1 MDVGLV
7 SLGDNLPHPHTGE
20 RLSPQARFR
29 QLVDLGALA
38 QELGFWS
45 FHLGEHHF
53 SEYIVSSP
61 TPILAAVAER
71 TTSLRLSTAVSLL
84 PHHDAV
90 RLAEDYAT
98 VDVLSGGRAELVGGR
113 GVYRAHYAQ
122 FGQDQER
129 SAEMLAESVDLLR
142 RLWTEE
148 GVTWSGDFR
157 PPLDGVTVHPRPVQ
171 QPHPPIWLS
180 ASSPESVDRAVA
192 LGCPIVIPTVS
203 VGVDAPP
210 GLIERYREGWRR
222 AGRDPEEGRVALH
235 VHCHVGAGSTADAVE
250 SWRPFQEGYL
260 SWVLR
265 EVAGADRPSPSALRR
280 PRHARGAGRLRKRR
294 GCARR
299 PRRPHPRDGRR
310 RAAHGP
316 DGSGRTP
323 TAGGGRDRHAFRHPR
338 APPPPR
344 ATGLMT
350 VIPGSVREPLAASC
364 QTAAGPNPGRPSRRE
379 CA

>member
-20 RLSPQARFR
+20 RLSPHERFR

-38 QELGFWS
+38 EDFGFWS

-53 SEYIVSSP
+53 SEYILSSP

-71 TTSLRLSTAVSLL
+71 TERLRLSTAVSLL

-113 GVYRAHYAQ
+113 GVYRSHYAQ

-129 SAEMLAESVDLLR
+129 SAEMLAESVELLR

-148 GVTWSGDFR
+148 RVTWSGSFR
-157 PPLDGVTVHPRPVQ
+157 PPLESVTVHPRPVQ

-180 ASSPESVDRAVA
+180 ASSLESVDRAVA

-203 VGVDAPP
+203 VGVNAPP
-210 GLIERYREGWRR
+210 ALIERYREGWRQ
-222 AGRDPEEGRVALH
+222 AGRDPEAGRVALH
-235 VHCHVGAGSTADAVE
+235 VHCHVGAGSTAEIVDY
-250 SWRPFQEGYL
+250 WRPFQTGYL

-265 EVAGADRPSPSALRR
+265 DVAGAEGPLPPHFEALASPEAQAVCGSVDDVLDDIERR
-280 PRHARGAGRLRKRR
+280 IG
-294 GCARR
+294 
-299 PRRPHPRDGRR
+299 
-310 RAAHGP
+310 
-316 DGSGRTP
+316 
-323 TAGGGRDRHAFRHPR
+323 
-338 APPPPR
+338 
-344 ATGLMT
+344 ATGGVELFMVQMDQGGLPPGET
-350 VIPGSVREPLAASC
+350 VETVTRFATEVLPPLRERLASA
-364 QTAAGPNPGRPSRRE
+364 
-379 CA
+379 

>member
-20 RLSPQARFR
+20 RLSPHARFR
-29 QLVDLGALA
+29 QLVELGALA
-38 QELGFWS
+38 EELGFWS

-53 SEYIVSSP
+53 SEYILSSP

-71 TTSLRLSTAVSLL
+71 TTTLRLSTAVSLL

-90 RLAEDYAT
+90 RLAEDYGT

-113 GVYRAHYAQ
+113 GVYRGHYAQ
-122 FGQDQER
+122 FGQDHER

-148 GVTWSGDFR
+148 NVTWSGRFR

-180 ASSPESVDRAVA
+180 ASSPESVDRAIE

-203 VGVDAPP
+203 VGVHAPP
-210 GLIERYREGWRR
+210 GLIARYREGWRQ
-222 AGRDPEEGRVALH
+222 AGRDPAAGRVALH
-235 VHCHVGAGSTADAVE
+235 VHCHVGVGSTAEAVE
-250 SWRPFQEGYL
+250 SWRPFQTGYL

-265 EVAGADRPSPSALRR
+265 EVAGADGPLPAHFEALAAPEAQAVCGSVADVVADLERR
-280 PRHARGAGRLRKRR
+280 I
-294 GCARR
+294 
-299 PRRPHPRDGRR
+299 
-310 RAAHGP
+310 
-316 DGSGRTP
+316 
-323 TAGGGRDRHAFRHPR
+323 
-338 APPPPR
+338 R
-344 ATGLMT
+344 ATGGVEALLVQMDQGGLPPDET
-350 VIPGSVREPLAASC
+350 GATITRFATQVLPRLRESL
-364 QTAAGPNPGRPSRRE
+364 E
-379 CA
+379 E